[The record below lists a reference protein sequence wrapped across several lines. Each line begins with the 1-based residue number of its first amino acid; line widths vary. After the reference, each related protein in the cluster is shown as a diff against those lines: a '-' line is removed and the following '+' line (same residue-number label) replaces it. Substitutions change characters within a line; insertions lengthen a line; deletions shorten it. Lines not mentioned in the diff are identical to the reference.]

1 MEPILSLRELRRLL
15 TDPAQAEGCSV
26 ANAGSSPFLIVNLAD
41 GARGRES
48 RLIQPACTVI
58 GLARAHDLPVPNVV
72 DVLATSPEALAGL
85 CAAVRANPVAASV
98 LAQVVRHNARAS
110 VTQGLL
116 VESLA
121 YSTLQHG
128 AEFEGWLARR
138 PIRPAGAEVITE
150 PLRIERQAQCL
161 RLTFDRPAK
170 RNAFSAALR
179 DALCAGLELADY
191 DASVREIVIDGAGP
205 AFCAGGDLDEF
216 GDARDA
222 AIAHATRMT
231 RSAGALL
238 YRLRNRVTCHVHGAC
253 IGAGIELP
261 AFTRRIR
268 ARPDAF
274 FQLPEVSMGLVPGA
288 GGTVSITKRIGRLR
302 SAALAISGERVDAS
316 TALRWGLIDAIVERF
331 D

>member
-1 MEPILSLRELRRLL
+1 M
-15 TDPAQAEGCSV
+15 
-26 ANAGSSPFLIVNLAD
+26 
-41 GARGRES
+41 
-48 RLIQPACTVI
+48 
-58 GLARAHDLPVPNVV
+58 
-72 DVLATSPEALAGL
+72 
-85 CAAVRANPVAASV
+85 RANPVAASV

-110 VTQGLL
+110 VTEGLL

-138 PIRPAGAEVITE
+138 PFRPAGDAVIAE
-150 PLRIERQAQCL
+150 PLHIERQAQRL

-170 RNAFSAALR
+170 RNAYSAALR
-179 DALCAGLELADY
+179 DALCAALELAHY
-191 DASVREIVIDGAGP
+191 DATVREIVIDGAGP
-205 AFCAGGDLDEF
+205 SFCAGGDLDEF
-216 GDARDA
+216 GEARDA

-231 RSAGALL
+231 RSAGTLL
-238 YRLRNRVTCHVHGAC
+238 HRLRNRVTCHVHGAC

-288 GGTVSITKRIGRLR
+288 GGTVSITRRIGRLR
-302 SAALAISGERVDAS
+302 TAALALSGERIDAE
-316 TALRWGLIDAIVERF
+316 TALRWGLVDEIVEGF

>member
-1 MEPILSLRELRRLL
+1 
-15 TDPAQAEGCSV
+15 
-26 ANAGSSPFLIVNLAD
+26 
-41 GARGRES
+41 
-48 RLIQPACTVI
+48 
-58 GLARAHDLPVPNVV
+58 V
-72 DVLATSPEALAGL
+72 DVLATSPEELEGL

-98 LAQVVRHNARAS
+98 LARVVRHNARAS
-110 VTQGLL
+110 VAEGLL

-138 PIRPAGAEVITE
+138 PFRAADVDIRVE
-150 PLRIERQAQCL
+150 PLRIDRQAERL

-179 DALCAGLELADY
+179 DALCAALELPLY
-191 DASVREIVIDGAGP
+191 DATVREVVIDGAGP
-205 AFCAGGDLDEF
+205 SFCAGGDLDEF

-238 YRLRNRVTCHVHGAC
+238 HRLRDRSTCHVHGAC

-302 SAALAISGERVDAS
+302 TAALALSGERIDAA